1 MVYEG
6 DRLVFS
12 AFSVTGSRDQAEQLL
27 KQLPVG
33 SQIPIRVCPAKS
45 QLSVIKPGFEP
56 AWWIPLVFSVL
67 LSMGGF
73 SLWSK
78 A

>member
-6 DRLVFS
+6 SRLVFS
-12 AFSVTGSRDQAEQLL
+12 ALL

-45 QLSVIKPGFEP
+45 QLSVVKPRFEP